1 MKLPNLMTL
10 MMVVVMVV
18 VVVLVMVVMTMV
30 VKVVMV
36 VMMMVVVIPIN
47 NCGSASMHMVWPN
60 VEVPKM
66 FEFSILIVI

>member
-36 VMMMVVVIPIN
+36 VMMMVVVMEIPIN
-47 NCGSASMHMVWPN
+47 NCGSASMRMVWPD
-60 VEVPKM
+60 VEVPQ
-66 FEFSILIVI
+66 FFFNFQY